1 MNFMESVHGT
11 SSIDVA
17 ELLDTSRWS
26 SYQKLVTALVA
37 IAVVFDGFDI
47 QILGFA
53 IPSLIREW
61 HAVRGEFGMVLAAGL
76 VGMVLGAPIAGY
88 AGDRF
93 GRRPAL
99 IGCVVVFG
107 LSTLATASV
116 HGLVGLT
123 ILRLITGIGTGGAFP
138 NVSAQS
144 AELAPLRRRS
154 TAVKLTLICIP
165 IGGIVGGVLAAWVLP
180 RFGWRALYVIGGVFP
195 LLFGAVLAAFLPE
208 SPRFMANR
216 PEYWSRLRE
225 LLSRMGHQ
233 IPEGVAFVDRAESR
247 NSNRASLRALFA
259 PGLTRETVGLWIAFF
274 FGIGNIYLVFGW
286 LPTMLVSRGLDLASA
301 SSGLAVYN
309 FGGVFGILIWAM
321 LIPLLGSRGPLVSGA
336 LACAASALALI
347 FVPIQAHASS
357 TLLIVCLGLNGLL
370 AHAIQTSTYALASH
384 VYPTS
389 IRATG
394 IAYSAA
400 IGRTGGLLSSVFGS
414 YFIQL
419 GARSYWLTL
428 AVAMLCASAGLAWVR
443 SHYPAIR
450 RSDRER
456 LKF

>member
-1 MNFMESVHGT
+1 MESVH
-11 SSIDVA
+11 SIPSIDVA
-17 ELLDTSRWS
+17 ELLDTGRWS
-26 SYQKLVTALVA
+26 RYQKLLTALVA
-37 IAVVFDGFDI
+37 VAVVFDGFDI

-61 HAVRGEFGMVLAAGL
+61 HAARAEFGVVLAAGL
-76 VGMVLGAPIAGY
+76 AGMVMGAPIAGY

-93 GRRPAL
+93 GRRPAV

-107 LSTLATASV
+107 LSTLATAFV
-116 HGLVGLT
+116 RGFIGLS
-123 ILRLITGIGTGGAFP
+123 ILRFITGIGTGGAFP
-138 NVSAQS
+138 NVSALS

-165 IGGIVGGVLAAWVLP
+165 IGGLVGGVLAAWVLP
-180 RFGWRALYVIGGVFP
+180 RFGWRGLYVAGGVFP
-195 LLFGAVLAAFLPE
+195 LLFGAVLAALLPE
-208 SPRFMANR
+208 SPRFMASR
-216 PEYWSRLRE
+216 PTDWSRLRE
-225 LLSRMGHQ
+225 LLSRMGHEFA
-233 IPEGVAFVDRAESR
+233 EGVAFADRAESR
-247 NSNRASLRALFA
+247 NSNRACLRALFA
-259 PGLTRETVGLWIAFF
+259 PGLARDTVGLWIAFF
-274 FGIGNIYLVFGW
+274 FCIGNIYLVFGW
-286 LPTMLVSRGLDLASA
+286 LPTMLTSRGLDLASA

-309 FGGVFGILIWAM
+309 FGGVLGILIWAM
-321 LIPLLGSRGPLVSGA
+321 LIPLLGSRGPLLSGA

-347 FVPIQAHASS
+347 MVPIQAHGAGA
-357 TLLIVCLGLNGLL
+357 LLIICLGLNGLL

-394 IAYSAA
+394 VAYSAA

-419 GARSYWLTL
+419 GAHSYWLAL
-428 AVAMLCASAGLAWVR
+428 AVAMLCTTAGLAWVR

-450 RSDRER
+450 MATVRG
-456 LKF
+456 